1 MYNNIKIITK
11 KKKIAGA
18 VVLIIN
24 GKHIIVE
31 VKISRST
38 GY

>member
-1 MYNNIKIITK
+1 MTSKDITNK
-11 KKKIAGA
+11 NIAGA

-24 GKHIIVE
+24 GQHIIVE